1 MHQQKISY
9 LGKNKISRSENSDGR
24 KYSKNEVVSSWK
36 DAYVERVARGDEEI
50 GLRPPQYGALS
61 AIRAHW
67 TISSLPA
74 TIVMPTGTGKSA
86 TIFTTI
92 ISERILSTLIIVPS
106 NLLRDQMFEGG
117 SKLEILH
124 RLEMVS
130 EDIIFPNTILYKS
143 RPGTED
149 TNNLVEEIRE
159 ANIIISTPTMING
172 LPPEALDELIKQV
185 EVVIF
190 DEAHH
195 LAAPDWSA
203 VRGKFIDKK
212 ILQFTATPF
221 RNDGQ
226 RVDGEIIFNY
236 PLALAQKAGYFKPI
250 DFYPIQEFSEAKSDE
265 EIARVAVNLLKKD
278 LGQGFNHI
286 LLARAKSVKRA
297 NELYK
302 NIYSK
307 YEEFNPLCIHSRKA
321 SKMRKNDL
329 ELLKAGKAQIVVC
342 VDMFG
347 EGIDIPTLKIAAI
360 HDKFKS
366 MPITLQFIGRF
377 TRTSNNNLGN
387 AKLVTNVGLEDLKEE
402 IDNLYQQDSDWN
414 QLLHIQSNKLIQNEI
429 NLNQFINNFDKNHNN
444 DIDISQIKMRV
455 STRIFRPKS
464 LTFKIDKWK
473 DVLDSERTIVSFNN
487 QDSIYIFIEQVE
499 KTPTWTNQK
508 DILQYDYDFFVI
520 FLDKQNGLVHINET
534 DASKGNRLI
543 EKIFDNPMLVK
554 GESTYR
560 ALAGIN
566 RLMIGTLGLKQVP
579 NGRISFRMFAG
590 TDIKS
595 GINQA
600 VISGSTKSN
609 LFGYGYQNG
618 KYISIGCS
626 YKGKIWMRWSERVI
640 FWMEWCREIG
650 RKVLDET
657 IDTQHILENS
667 LVLETIKKFP
677 DGVPYKISLTKEM
690 EVSNSIAKQLS
701 IANENELYPFFQVEL
716 KNPKVSD
723 AKLIFELWINDRM
736 FLFEQSLTEISYA
749 FKQIGGNEVFVKNGN
764 QLLKLSEY
772 FYDHAPEITFIQD
785 SGVTIVVQD
794 NLQTVIKPKQDIL
807 LNPSSLIAIDWENK
821 YGTDIKV
828 ESQDRERK
836 SNSIQYAT
844 IHNIVNQ
851 DSDIIF
857 DDDGS
862 GEIADVVA
870 VKIDHEMNKISFYLY
885 HCKYSGEDKPGARV
899 GDLYEV
905 CGQAEKSIIWNDNVI
920 NIIERMIKREQIR
933 QENYNDTRFE
943 KGNIE
948 TLNIL
953 KKMIKSGYDTEFNV
967 AIVQPGVSIAK
978 LSDSMKQ
985 IILATD
991 TYLKETY
998 QIELKCYFSQ

>member
-278 LGQGFNHI
+278 LEQGFNHI
-286 LLARAKSVKRA
+286 LLARAKSKKRA
-297 NELYK
+297 DELYK

-307 YEEFNPLCIHSRKA
+307 YKEFNPLCIHSGKA
-321 SKMRKNDL
+321 SKTRKNDL

-387 AKLVTNVGLEDLKEE
+387 AKLVTNIGLEDLKEE

-464 LTFKIDKWK
+464 LSLKIDKWK
-473 DVLDSERTIVSFNN
+473 EVLDSERTMVSFNN

-626 YKGKIWMRWSERVI
+626 YKGKIWMRWNERVI

-657 IDTQHILENS
+657 IDTQSILENS

-701 IANENELYPFFQVEL
+701 IANENELYPFFQAEL

-785 SGVTIVVQD
+785 SGVTIVVQA

-807 LNPSSLIAIDWENK
+807 LNPSSLIAVDWENE

-828 ESQDRERK
+828 ESQDRDRK

-870 VKIDHEMNKISFYLY
+870 VKINYEMNKISFYLY

-920 NIIERMIKREQIR
+920 NIIERMIKRDQIR

-943 KGNIE
+943 KGNRE

-953 KKMIKSGYDTEFNV
+953 KKMIKSGFDTEFNV